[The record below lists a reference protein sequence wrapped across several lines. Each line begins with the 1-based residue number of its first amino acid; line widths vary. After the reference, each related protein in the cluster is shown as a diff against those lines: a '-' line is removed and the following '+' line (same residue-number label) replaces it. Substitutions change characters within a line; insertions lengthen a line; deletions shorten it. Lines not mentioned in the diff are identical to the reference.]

1 MKRVNPKFKKLK
13 NGDHNRHIYYGC
25 TKAKDKNCK
34 CGYINEVDL
43 IEQLQKCINKIDIK
57 KTPMEN
63 KIKSEIRRFKKF
75 QRMITAKND
84 IINIKDVDIRNYAKF
99 ILKEGEIE
107 EKRELL
113 GNLRSRI
120 LYKDKKLTLLAE

>member
-1 MKRVNPKFKKLK
+1 
-13 NGDHNRHIYYGC
+13 
-25 TKAKDKNCK
+25 
-34 CGYINEVDL
+34 
-43 IEQLQKCINKIDIK
+43 
-57 KTPMEN
+57 MEN